1 LHFVTYI
8 LYIMKLE
15 IPSTPF
21 PSVGYYGPAYFC
33 DRVTEIET
41 LISNIKG
48 GQSITLVAIRRI
60 GKTGLIKHLQYL
72 LNEEYMCIY
81 ADILPTENSV
91 DFLNTLATAILNAV
105 PEKTGFGVKI
115 WNFIKSLR
123 PVITFDSLSGEP
135 NISFNIQAK
144 ESEHQIEVLFAFLE
158 KQEKKVIFAV
168 DEFQQILNYPE
179 KNMEAWLRTLI
190 QQLKNI
196 IFIFS
201 GSQPHLMNEM
211 FANPSKPFYRSTVF
225 LQLEKI
231 NFETYQE
238 FIIQKFAEF
247 KKEIRKE
254 IVAEMLEWTNVHT
267 YFVQLLC
274 NRVFINSGE
283 KVTTESWQNEALKL
297 INEQQPIFL
306 GYRDIL
312 TREQWKLL
320 KAIAHHGEAYSLTSK
335 DFIQKFSLGSS
346 ATVIRSIKSLL
357 SKSFIYS
364 RYDSDGKLYYSVYD
378 ILFQR
383 WIQNQNF

>member
-1 LHFVTYI
+1 
-8 LYIMKLE
+8 MKLE

-33 DRVTEIET
+33 DRVTETET
-41 LISNIKG
+41 LTSNIKG
-48 GQSITLVAIRRI
+48 GQSTTLVAIRRI

-72 LNEEYMCIY
+72 LNEEYICIY

-115 WNFIKSLR
+115 WNFIKSMR
-123 PVITFDSLSGEP
+123 PVITFDNLSGEP

-211 FANPSKPFYRSTVF
+211 FANPSKPFFRSTVF

-231 NFETYQE
+231 NFETYQD
-238 FIIQKFAEF
+238 FIIQKFAEY
-247 KKEIRKE
+247 KKEISKE
-254 IVAEMLEWTNVHT
+254 IVAEILEWTNVHT

-320 KAIAHHGEAYSLTSK
+320 KAIAHNGEAYSLTSK
-335 DFIQKFSLGSS
+335 DIIQKYSLGSS

-357 SKSFIYS
+357 NKSFIYS
-364 RYDSDGKLYYSVYD
+364 RYDSDGKLYHSVYD

>member
-1 LHFVTYI
+1 MHFVTYN
-8 LYIMKLE
+8 LHVMKLE
-15 IPSTPF
+15 KPSTPF

-33 DRVTEIET
+33 DRVTETET
-41 LISNIKG
+41 LTSNVKG
-48 GQSITLVAIRRI
+48 GQSTTLVAIRRI

-72 LNEEYMCIY
+72 LNEEYICIY

-105 PEKTGFGVKI
+105 PEKTGFGEKI

-144 ESEHQIEVLFAFLE
+144 ESERQIEVLFAFLE
-158 KQEKKVIFAV
+158 KQEKKVIFAI

-190 QQLKNI
+190 QQLRNI

-211 FANPSKPFYRSTVF
+211 FANPSKPFFRSTVF
-225 LQLEKI
+225 MQLEKI
-231 NFETYQE
+231 KFETYQE
-238 FIIQKFAEF
+238 FIIQKFAEN
-247 KKEIRKE
+247 KKEIGKE
-254 IVAEMLEWTNVHT
+254 IVAEMLDWTNVHT

-274 NRVFINSGE
+274 NRVFTNSGE
-283 KVTTESWQNEALKL
+283 KVTTEGWQNEALKL
-297 INEQQPIFL
+297 LNEQQPVFL

-320 KAIAHHGEAYSLTSK
+320 KAIAHNGEAYLLTSK
-335 DFIQKFSLGSS
+335 DFIQKYSLGSS

-357 SKSFIYS
+357 NKSFIYS
-364 RYDSDGKLYYSVYD
+364 RYDSEGKLYYSVYD

-383 WIQNQNF
+383 WIQNKNF

>member
-1 LHFVTYI
+1 
-8 LYIMKLE
+8 MKLE

-21 PSVGYYGPAYFC
+21 PLVGYYGPAYFC
-33 DRVTEIET
+33 DRVTETET

-48 GQSITLVAIRRI
+48 GQSTTLVAIRRI

-72 LNEEYMCIY
+72 LNEEYICIY
-81 ADILPTENSV
+81 ADILPTENSI

-105 PEKTGFGVKI
+105 PEKTGFGTKI
-115 WNFIKSLR
+115 WNFIKALR
-123 PVITFDSLSGEP
+123 PIISFDALSGDP
-135 NISFNIQAK
+135 QVSFNVQPK

-158 KQEKKVIFAV
+158 KQEKKVIFAI
-168 DEFQQILNYPE
+168 DEFQQILNYPQ

-190 QQLKNI
+190 QQLKNTV
-196 IFIFS
+196 FIFS

-211 FANPSKPFYRSTVF
+211 FANPAKPFFRSTVF

-231 NFETYQE
+231 KFDTYQE

-247 KKEIRKE
+247 KTEIRKE
-254 IVAEMLEWTNVHT
+254 IAAEMLDWATVHT

-297 INEQQPIFL
+297 INEQQPVFL

-335 DFIQKFSLGSS
+335 DFIQKYSLGSS
-346 ATVIRSIKSLL
+346 ATVIRSIKSLF

-383 WIQNQNF
+383 WIQNQNI